1 MPQVHLSV
9 ENPPEVKQP
18 DVPPDRVVITV
29 GDIKITAGEFNAF
42 VETLPAQYRAMARG
56 NGRRQLA
63 DNIAKTLT
71 LAEEARKRKLD
82 QTPGFKVEEMFQ
94 HLNLM
99 ANAIATQT
107 TDSLQVTDADLQQ
120 YYEAHKNEYEQVHAK
135 HILIRFQGSPVPL
148 RPGEKDLTD
157 EEALAK
163 AQDIRKKIQEGGDFA
178 AIAKAESDDVGSG
191 ANGGELPPFHHGQ
204 MVPTFDKAAF
214 AMKTGELS
222 EPVKSNFGYHIILVV
237 SHDTKPFE
245 EVRPTIES
253 SLKPQE
259 SQKAVNGLI
268 SELQKATPPVLD
280 PEFFPV
286 APPHPMPA
294 TPPTLTPPVK
304 K

>member
-1 MPQVHLSV
+1 
-9 ENPPEVKQP
+9 
-18 DVPPDRVVITV
+18 
-29 GDIKITAGEFNAF
+29 
-42 VETLPAQYRAMARG
+42 
-56 NGRRQLA
+56 
-63 DNIAKTLT
+63 
-71 LAEEARKRKLD
+71 
-82 QTPGFKVEEMFQ
+82 
-94 HLNLM
+94 
-99 ANAIATQT
+99 
-107 TDSLQVTDADLQQ
+107 
-120 YYEAHKNEYEQVHAK
+120 
-135 HILIRFQGSPVPL
+135 
-148 RPGEKDLTD
+148 
-157 EEALAK
+157 
-163 AQDIRKKIQEGGDFA
+163 
-178 AIAKAESDDVGSG
+178 
-191 ANGGELPPFHHGQ
+191 
-204 MVPTFDKAAF
+204 
-214 AMKTGELS
+214 MKTGELS